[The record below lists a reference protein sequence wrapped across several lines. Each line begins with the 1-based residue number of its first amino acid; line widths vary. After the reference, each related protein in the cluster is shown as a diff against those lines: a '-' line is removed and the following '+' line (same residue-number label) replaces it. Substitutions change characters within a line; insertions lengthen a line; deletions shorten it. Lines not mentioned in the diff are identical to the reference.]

1 MTGAFATRFGGSSD
15 IFGSQQETPVNSIN
29 FVTCHDG
36 FTLNDLVS
44 YARKHNEANGEENR
58 DGVSENYSENN
69 GAEGPSDD
77 PQIEAMRL
85 RQIKNFILTLFVSRG
100 VPMLLGG
107 DEFRRSQLGN
117 NNAYCQDNE
126 TSWYDW
132 RLADRNADLIRF
144 VRGVIALRKR
154 HPVLSAER
162 FYTESDISWF
172 GVDGQAPDWDGRS
185 NRLACVIRDDRKDS
199 KLCLLFNGTLQPCHF
214 NLPAEVGGWRLLVD
228 TFRHSPDDL
237 PETPM
242 VIPASRVVLGA
253 RSAMMLSTS

>member
-1 MTGAFATRFGGSSD
+1 
-15 IFGSQQETPVNSIN
+15 
-29 FVTCHDG
+29 
-36 FTLNDLVS
+36 
-44 YARKHNEANGEENR
+44 
-58 DGVSENYSENN
+58 
-69 GAEGPSDD
+69 D

-154 HPVLSAER
+154 QPVLSA
-162 FYTESDISWF
+162 
-172 GVDGQAPDWDGRS
+172 
-185 NRLACVIRDDRKDS
+185 
-199 KLCLLFNGTLQPCHF
+199 
-214 NLPAEVGGWRLLVD
+214 
-228 TFRHSPDDL
+228 
-237 PETPM
+237 
-242 VIPASRVVLGA
+242 
-253 RSAMMLSTS
+253 